1 MQNIVLRISITSL
14 YGSQP
19 SSVGFWIQNCDFMTR
34 INSLHVSLT
43 CKTAWLAPESLVSMG
58 SRPHL
63 RICEWKTACLGPVIQ
78 VSMGPSPHLR
88 YCAFKTATLWPELI
102 VSIGPRPHL
111 WICTCKMAWLP
122 PELLV
127 SMGPSPHLWF
137 CAFKTAYLGSELLVC
152 MESQTSSVDVWRQN
166 SALSTRIR
174 SLHGSQPSS
183 VVLACKTTT
192 LAPEWQDSVS
202 LWQELIVSM
211 CPWPA
216 KQRN

>member
-1 MQNIVLRISITSL
+1 M
-14 YGSQP
+14 
-19 SSVGFWIQNCDFMTR
+19 
-34 INSLHVSLT
+34 
-43 CKTAWLAPESLVSMG
+43 
-58 SRPHL
+58 
-63 RICEWKTACLGPVIQ
+63 GPVIQ
-78 VSMGPSPHLR
+78 VSMGPSLHLR

-102 VSIGPRPHL
+102 VSIGSRPHL
-111 WICTCKMAWLP
+111 WICTCKTAWLP

-174 SLHGSQPSS
+174 SLHGSLPSS

-192 LAPEWQDSVS
+192 LAPEWQDSVGPS
-202 LWQELIVSM
+202 LHLWFYAFKTATLWQELIVSM

-216 KQRN
+216 KQCN